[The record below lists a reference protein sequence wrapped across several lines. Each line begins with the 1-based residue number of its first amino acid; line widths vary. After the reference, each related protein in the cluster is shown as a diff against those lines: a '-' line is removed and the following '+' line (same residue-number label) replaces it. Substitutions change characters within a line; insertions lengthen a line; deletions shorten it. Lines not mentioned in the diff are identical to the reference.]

1 MKMDCFFFQCVQ
13 SVGMESTVLK
23 DVGQTAKIVISPME
37 FVNLVVM
44 MDGMGESVRTVRT
57 CLMKFKMKHNIY

>member
-1 MKMDCFFFQCVQ
+1 
-13 SVGMESTVLK
+13 MESTVLK

-44 MDGMGESVRTVRT
+44 MDGKGESVRTVRT
-57 CLMKFKMKHNIY
+57 CLMKFNMQHNIY